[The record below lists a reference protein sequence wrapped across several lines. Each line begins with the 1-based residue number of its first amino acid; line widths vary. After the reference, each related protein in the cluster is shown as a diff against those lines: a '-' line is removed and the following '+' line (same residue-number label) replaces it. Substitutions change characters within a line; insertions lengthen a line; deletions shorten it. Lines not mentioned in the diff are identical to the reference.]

1 MPLCKPL
8 EYQVRETKDIPV
20 RSFPQPFA
28 PGVPAQILYSVA
40 YPPPAVNRQKVT
52 SLILFCA
59 TLPLPAAPPSGII
72 NLRIKACRGTLPAA
86 LKGGPA
92 MRLLVV
98 EDEPEL
104 NRL

>member
-59 TLPLPAAPPSGII
+59 ALPLPTVRQRADGTDFLLFSAPETI
-72 NLRIKACRGTLPAA
+72 T
-86 LKGGPA
+86 
-92 MRLLVV
+92 
-98 EDEPEL
+98 EDPE
-104 NRL
+104 